1 MADLNQM
8 LKLLGELDDQLVACM
23 RCGLCQSVCAVYAET
38 GREADVARGKIALLE
53 FLGHA
58 MLKDAKG
65 VKDRLDNCLLCG
77 ACQAACPSGVRTLD
91 IFLKARA
98 IVTAYI
104 GLSPAKKAIF
114 RGMLTKPKLFNS
126 VLSLGST
133 FQGVFTKPVND
144 FIGSSCAK
152 FLSPLLGDR
161 HLLPL
166 AHKPFRKT
174 GDLNTKPGK
183 SGLKVALFYGC
194 MVDKM
199 FPNIGHSMLKALDH
213 HGVGVYMP
221 ASQVCCGVPSLA
233 SGDMKSFEDLVR
245 MNLSLFARDDFDCI
259 VTPCGTCT
267 EAFHHIWPL
276 MGTNLSQAER
286 DQIAKLSAKAMDI
299 NAFLVDKLGVHA
311 VTPLDQAKKVTVHDP
326 CHLKKSLGVSAQVRT
341 LLGANPGLS
350 VVEMA
355 EADVCCGCG
364 GSFNLQ
370 HYSLS
375 AKIGKKKRDNIAAVN
390 PDIVTAGC
398 PACMMQIADMLS
410 HAGDRIAVKHPIE
423 LYAQSISQGELDQPS
438 SQGR

>member
-23 RCGLCQSVCAVYAET
+23 RCGLCQSVCTVYAET
-38 GREADVARGKIALLE
+38 GRETDVARGKIALLE
-53 FLGHA
+53 FLGHE
-58 MLKDAKG
+58 MIKDAKG
-65 VKDRLDNCLLCG
+65 VKDRLDKCLLCG
-77 ACQAACPSGVRTLD
+77 SCQAACPSGVPTLD

-114 RGMLTKPKLFNS
+114 RGMLTKPKLFNNI
-126 VLSLGST
+126 LSLGST
-133 FQGVFTKPVND
+133 FQGLFTKPVND
-144 FIGSSCAK
+144 VIGSSCSR

-166 AHKPFRKT
+166 AAKPFRKT
-174 GDLNTKPGK
+174 GDINTAPGK

-194 MVDKM
+194 MVDKV
-199 FPNIGHSMLKALDH
+199 FPNIGEAMLKALNH

-221 ASQVCCGVPSLA
+221 TAQACCGVPSLA
-233 SGDMKSFEDLVR
+233 SGDMKSFEELVR
-245 MNLSLFARDDFDCI
+245 MNLALFGNGDFDAL

-267 EAFHHIWPL
+267 EAFHHVWPL
-276 MGTNLSQAER
+276 MGANLSQTER
-286 DQIAKLSAKAMDI
+286 DQIAMLASKAMDI
-299 NAFLVDKLGVHA
+299 NAFLVDKLHVSTA
-311 VTPLDQAKKVTVHDP
+311 KPADQTQKVTIHDP

-341 LLGANPGLS
+341 LVSANPHLN

-355 EADVCCGCG
+355 DADICCGCG

-398 PACMMQIADMLS
+398 PACMMQISDMLS
-410 HAGDRIAVKHPIE
+410 KAGDRIAVKHPID
-423 LYAQSISQGELDQPS
+423 LYAQGLGQGAPDQPS
-438 SQGR
+438 S